1 MKQTKT
7 NRISITEKLSKTLG
21 LMAILTL
28 MMSTFTLA
36 IREYKE
42 LKNGLDKKLIL
53 TAEMIGKNSSVA
65 LLFEDKRT
73 AQEILDELDHD
84 PEIIA
89 AVIQSASGEIF
100 AAYSNSKLNNPSA
113 WPSFLPKTYELS
125 RPVYHNNDILVGNI
139 ILTADLYQPYLALL
153 TDTVT
158 DAAIVL
164 IALSMAAMFVLR
176 QQRSLLRPILQ
187 LADTARQI
195 EKNQDYSIRSH
206 YVGNDEISDLSDAF
220 NSMLV
225 QIQQNEAYLENKVR
239 LRTQE
244 LEVAK
249 QDAEKANQAK
259 SEFLANMSHE
269 IRTPMN
275 AIIGLVELCLNSQLT
290 PKQREYLRRL
300 ETASRSLMTIIDD
313 ILDFSKMESGKM
325 QLENIPFVLE
335 EMLEQ
340 VYATMAQLSVR
351 KGLKLIYP
359 TSGLYHG
366 VVGDPHRLRQVLIN
380 LIGNAIKFTEQGE
393 IRITLKELSRGAQ
406 HICLEFCI
414 FDTGIGISTEQQ
426 KRLFQAFS
434 QGDSSVTRNYGGTGL
449 GLVISKQL
457 IEQMGG
463 TIRLIST
470 EKVGTSFIFNV
481 TLGVTDLPRSIS
493 NPASNASLAA
503 NSQYKA
509 LQGSR
514 VLLVEDNEINR
525 IVVVELL
532 EKLQMQ
538 VDVAENGL
546 IALNKLQSDRY
557 DCVLMDVQ
565 MPVMDGYLATQRL
578 KDIEGCR
585 DLPVIAMTAN
595 AMHEDR
601 QQCLNAG
608 MVDYISKPILPE
620 TLYSMLHKWIKPM
633 QLI

>member
-225 QIQQNEAYLENKVR
+225 QIQQNEAYLENKMR
-239 LRTQE
+239 KKPIRQ
-244 LEVAK
+244 
-249 QDAEKANQAK
+249 KAN
-259 SEFLANMSHE
+259 FW
-269 IRTPMN
+269 
-275 AIIGLVELCLNSQLT
+275 
-290 PKQREYLRRL
+290 
-300 ETASRSLMTIIDD
+300 
-313 ILDFSKMESGKM
+313 
-325 QLENIPFVLE
+325 
-335 EMLEQ
+335 
-340 VYATMAQLSVR
+340 
-351 KGLKLIYP
+351 
-359 TSGLYHG
+359 
-366 VVGDPHRLRQVLIN
+366 
-380 LIGNAIKFTEQGE
+380 
-393 IRITLKELSRGAQ
+393 
-406 HICLEFCI
+406 
-414 FDTGIGISTEQQ
+414 
-426 KRLFQAFS
+426 
-434 QGDSSVTRNYGGTGL
+434 
-449 GLVISKQL
+449 
-457 IEQMGG
+457 
-463 TIRLIST
+463 
-470 EKVGTSFIFNV
+470 
-481 TLGVTDLPRSIS
+481 
-493 NPASNASLAA
+493 
-503 NSQYKA
+503 
-509 LQGSR
+509 
-514 VLLVEDNEINR
+514 
-525 IVVVELL
+525 
-532 EKLQMQ
+532 
-538 VDVAENGL
+538 
-546 IALNKLQSDRY
+546 
-557 DCVLMDVQ
+557 
-565 MPVMDGYLATQRL
+565 
-578 KDIEGCR
+578 
-585 DLPVIAMTAN
+585 
-595 AMHEDR
+595 
-601 QQCLNAG
+601 
-608 MVDYISKPILPE
+608 PI
-620 TLYSMLHKWIKPM
+620 
-633 QLI
+633 

>member
-340 VYATMAQLSVR
+340 VYATMAQLSAR